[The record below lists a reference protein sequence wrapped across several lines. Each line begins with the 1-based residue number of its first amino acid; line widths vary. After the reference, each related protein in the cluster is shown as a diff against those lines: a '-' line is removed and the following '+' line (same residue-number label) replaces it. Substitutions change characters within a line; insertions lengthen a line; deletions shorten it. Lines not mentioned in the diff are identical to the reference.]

1 MFTRESLARNKELVK
16 AIDYRGLVE
25 LNFLSL
31 FLRVLRHPFHA
42 QQRVHLLVGEN
53 LSLVSASDKR

>member
-25 LNFLSL
+25 LNFLSH

-42 QQRVHLLVGEN
+42 QQRVHLLVG
-53 LSLVSASDKR
+53 